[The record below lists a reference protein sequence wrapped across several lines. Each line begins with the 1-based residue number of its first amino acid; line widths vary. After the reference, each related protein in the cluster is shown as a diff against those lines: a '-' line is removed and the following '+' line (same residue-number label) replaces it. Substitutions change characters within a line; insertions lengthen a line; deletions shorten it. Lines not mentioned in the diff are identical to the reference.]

1 MRFKK
6 LFPLVCAD
14 YVNIDTDEGKVVFS
28 GRTDDISLKLARS
41 IKEQRVVSIDSY
53 MDEDNN
59 VAVAAIT
66 IEDPNPTVAIYK
78 RRSQE

>member
-6 LFPLVCAD
+6 LFPLVFAD
-14 YVNIDTDEGKVVFS
+14 YINIDTDEGKVVFS

>member
-6 LFPLVCAD
+6 LFPLICAD
-14 YVNIDTDEGKVVFS
+14 YIDIDTDEGKVVFS

-59 VAVAAIT
+59 VAVTAIT
-66 IEDPNPTVAIYK
+66 INDPNPTATICK